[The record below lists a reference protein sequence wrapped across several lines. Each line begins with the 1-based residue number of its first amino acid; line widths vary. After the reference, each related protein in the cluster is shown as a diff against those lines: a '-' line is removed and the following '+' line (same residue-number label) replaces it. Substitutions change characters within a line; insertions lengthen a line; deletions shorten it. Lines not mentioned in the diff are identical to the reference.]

1 MDGYRFPVLL
11 TYGLFGM
18 PLALVALP
26 VYVYVPHFYARH
38 FGLSLATIGG
48 VLLAARLF
56 DAFLDPVLGNWL
68 DRSNSQDRYG
78 RAIVLS
84 LPFLL
89 AGMGGLLAPP
99 AFAADFALPW
109 LLGTLLVVYVG
120 FSLATIAH
128 QSWGAALTQVP
139 AQRTRL
145 TATREACGLSGV
157 ILAAILPSLLGLQSL
172 PLIFAP
178 VLLAT
183 ALLLRGAPRPP
194 VRPMD
199 KYGSAIGAASVPFRN
214 RRFRWLFAVFLMN
227 GIAAAIPATL
237 FLFFVDDRL
246 RLASYSGPLLVLY
259 FVAGAASMPGW
270 HLLAR
275 RYGEARVWLA
285 AMLLAIAAF
294 IWAYCLSAGDLLPF
308 AAICVIS
315 GLALGA
321 DLALPP
327 ALLAAVIGHAG
338 HSNQREG
345 AYFGIWNWTSKMNL
359 ALAAGI
365 SLPLLQYLAYQ
376 PGSIAQ
382 QSTRALS
389 CAYALLPCALK
400 LVAALILW
408 RAPLRDI

>member
-38 FGLSLATIGG
+38 FGLSLAAIGG

-56 DAFLDPVLGNWL
+56 DAFLDPVLGDWL
-68 DRSNSQDRYG
+68 DRSNSRDRYG
-78 RAIVLS
+78 HAIVLS

-89 AGMGGLLAPP
+89 AGMGGLLTPP
-99 AFAADFALPW
+99 AFAAGFALPW
-109 LLGTLLVVYVG
+109 LLGTLLVVYIG

-128 QSWGAALTQVP
+128 QSWGAALTQVQ

-157 ILAAILPSLLGLQSL
+157 ILAAILPSVLGLQWL

-178 VLLAT
+178 VLLVT
-183 ALLLRGAPRPP
+183 ALLLRAAPRPP
-194 VRPMD
+194 VRPTIRP
-199 KYGSAIGAASVPFRN
+199 GSTIGAASIPFRN

-246 RLASYSGPLLVLY
+246 RLASYGGPLLVLY

-270 HLLAR
+270 HFLAQ
-275 RYGEARVWLA
+275 RYGEARAWLA

-294 IWAYCLSAGDLLPF
+294 IWAYGLSAGDLLPF

-321 DLALPP
+321 DLSLPP
-327 ALLAAVIGHAG
+327 ALLAAVIGQAG

-345 AYFGIWNWTSKMNL
+345 AYFGIWNWISKMNL

>member
-1 MDGYRFPVLL
+1 MDKYRFSALL
-11 TYGLFGM
+11 AYGLFGM

-26 VYVYVPHFYARH
+26 VYVYVPHFYARN

-48 VLLAARLF
+48 VLLTARLF
-56 DAFLDPVLGNWL
+56 DAFLDPVLGSWL
-68 DRSNSQDRYG
+68 DRSDSQNRYG

-84 LPFLL
+84 LPFLV
-89 AGMGGLLAPP
+89 AGLGGLLAPP
-99 AFAADFALPW
+99 TFAISFALPW
-109 LLGTLLVVYVG
+109 LLGALLVVYIG

-128 QSWGAALTQVP
+128 QSWGAALTQSPV
-139 AQRTRL
+139 QRTRL
-145 TATREACGLSGV
+145 TAIREACGLSGV
-157 ILAAILPSLLGLQSL
+157 ILAAILPSVMGLQWL
-172 PLIFAP
+172 PLIFTP
-178 VLLAT
+178 ILLAT
-183 ALLLRGAPRPP
+183 ALLLRAAPSPS
-194 VRPMD
+194 VRMTD
-199 KYGSAIGAASVPFRN
+199 RSGSAISAASIPFRN

-246 RLASYSGPLLVLY
+246 RLAVYSGPLLVLY

-270 HLLAR
+270 HLLAQ
-275 RYGEARVWLA
+275 RYGEARAWLA

-294 IWAYCLSAGDLLPF
+294 IWAYGLSAGDLLPF

-315 GLALGA
+315 GFALGA

-345 AYFGIWNWTSKMNL
+345 AYFGIWNWPSKMNL

-365 SLPLLQYLAYQ
+365 SLSLLQYLAYQ
-376 PGSIAQ
+376 PGSAAQ

-400 LVAALILW
+400 LAAVLILW